1 MSHVVVKTFPSVEP
15 DTSLGWVQGRRNNWM
30 RCDTAA
36 PVTCAHWF
44 YGTWAKKTVME
55 DVDLEMCLWLMN
67 NLVSEDVSLHFTV
80 WLRVCVWI
88 WQKQRACVC
97 VCVCSRAL
105 ACVYVGGLAFWP
117 RRGSP
122 TAFGRGA
129 NWRGAP
135 PPRRVLSEHEGRW
148 INKSWGSKFCH
159 MSGHVF
165 PSSSWEQRPPARPTH
180 SLLTAPL
187 GPCPC

>member
-1 MSHVVVKTFPSVEP
+1 
-15 DTSLGWVQGRRNNWM
+15 
-30 RCDTAA
+30 
-36 PVTCAHWF
+36 
-44 YGTWAKKTVME
+44 
-55 DVDLEMCLWLMN
+55 MC
-67 NLVSEDVSLHFTV
+67 HFT
-80 WLRVCVWI
+80 LQFGCAFVCEFD
-88 WQKQRACVC
+88 RNRGPVC

-165 PSSSWEQRPPARPTH
+165 PSSSWEQRPPAPLTRCWQRHWDRVPAKSKRCFNEPRVVRRAGLICEQTYLAERFH
-180 SLLTAPL
+180 IVQTRLELMVLIPLMLKILGASDGTSFLHTLAYGELL
-187 GPCPC
+187 